1 MNLYLKKKKK
11 LRLKHYLEKAHKF
24 EVTSGSYIKHQMYI
38 NCELWSWKVNPLM
51 PFFVFHCWS
60 LALMASLQPHQW
72 VDFLFFSS
80 YNHVGFSLPA
90 SVNIQPCEKIV
101 GKFKLRSRSAWVAW
115 SIYPQWAGGH
125 TCTGHHSISLMTLWA
140 QFNSVCS
147 RIKFWGLYLLGKCLT
162 GVSIQLLIRNLGNGE
177 AELHMK
183 AFSSWREDRF
193 RSQVWGKHT
202 CDEWPSL
209 GLSVKAMLLHFWV
222 IWHFLQNQDELK
234 QAKSRGDICSKCY
247 LLWWGPFPFKTVGAP
262 PQWSKDA
269 NYL

>member
-1 MNLYLKKKKK
+1 MKSKSFNAVFCVPLLK
-11 LRLKHYLEKAHKF
+11 L
-24 EVTSGSYIKHQMYI
+24 SI
-38 NCELWSWKVNPLM
+38 NGLFATPSMGGLLI
-51 PFFVFHCWS
+51 FQ
-60 LALMASLQPHQW
+60 LLQPRRLLSPC
-72 VDFLFFSS
+72 VCK
-80 YNHVGFSLPA
+80 YIA
-90 SVNIQPCEKIV
+90 CEKIV

-162 GVSIQLLIRNLGNGE
+162 GVLIQLLIRNLGNGE

-234 QAKSRGDICSKCY
+234 QAKSRGDICSKCL